1 MRLNLTALLVVAVIC
16 SSVFA
21 LLLVEMWYLFYPE
34 RYTVSTTNTIDTTK
48 SISETPVNATYQH
61 FIGEMIID
69 SRIDSVLIDSVCR
82 VALSSVQESVQEQY
96 SGRIFLDWPLA
107 STSFSLINYKALES
121 ILHVYPNAD
130 VTTLLIA
137 PEVADYY
144 KWGDR
149 LR

>member
-1 MRLNLTALLVVAVIC
+1 M
-16 SSVFA
+16 
-21 LLLVEMWYLFYPE
+21 
-34 RYTVSTTNTIDTTK
+34 STTNTIDTTK

-61 FIGEMIID
+61 FVGEMIID
-69 SRIDSVLIDSVCR
+69 SLIDSVLIGSVCR
-82 VALSSVQESVQEQY
+82 VALSSVQEQY

-121 ILHVYPNAD
+121 VLHVYPNAD

>member
-21 LLLVEMWYLFYPE
+21 LLLVEVWYLFHPE
-34 RYTVSTTNTIDTTK
+34 RDSVSTTNTIDTAK
-48 SISETPVNATYQH
+48 SISETPVNESYQH

-69 SRIDSVLIDSVCR
+69 SLIDSVLIDSVCR
-82 VALSSVQESVQEQY
+82 VALSSVQEQY

-121 ILHVYPNAD
+121 VLHVYPNAD